1 MALGRGLA
9 SLIPQKNI
17 QPKTGIAPKVSSGV
31 VLSEQDAETS
41 LVDSKKHIVHIPLS
55 KITANPVQPRKN
67 FDPAELKNLSES
79 IKEHGVLQPILVRE
93 VGTGNYHIIAGERR
107 FQASKMLGLSE
118 IPAIIKE
125 VSDQQNVEIALVEN
139 IQRHDLNAI
148 EEAKA
153 YQKLH
158 EEFGL
163 SQEEVAKKVGRN
175 RTTVANTMR
184 LLDLPEEVKKGLIEG
199 KISEGHARAILAEAN
214 RERQIAI
221 YHEIVNKKL
230 TVRQV
235 EGLTKE
241 TTAVAAH
248 TREINSLNP
257 VLKTRVS
264 EIEQK
269 VGTRVHLIKKGQRGK
284 VTLEFFS
291 DEELES
297 ILKHLED

>member
-9 SLIPQKNI
+9 SLIPHKNVT
-17 QPKTGIAPKVSSGV
+17 PKTGISPKPFSSSAPQES
-31 VLSEQDAETS
+31 
-41 LVDSKKHIVHIPLS
+41 VDPKKHIVHIPLS
-55 KITANPVQPRKN
+55 QISPNPEQPRKH
-67 FDPAELKNLSES
+67 FDETELRSLCES

-93 VGTGNYHIIAGERR
+93 VGLSNYHIIAGERR
-107 FQASKMLGLSE
+107 YQASKMAGLSE

-139 IQRHDLNAI
+139 IQRHDLNPI

-184 LLDLPEEVKKGLIEG
+184 LLDLPEEVKKGLIDG
-199 KISEGHARAILAEAN
+199 KISEGHARAILSETN
-214 RERQIAI
+214 REKQIAI
-221 YHEIVNKKL
+221 YNEILNKKL

-235 EGLTKE
+235 ESLSKE
-241 TTAVAAH
+241 TSVAAH
-248 TREINSLNP
+248 TREVASISP

-284 VTLEFFS
+284 LTLEFFS

-297 ILKHLED
+297 ILHHLED

>member
-9 SLIPQKNI
+9 SLIPQKKI
-17 QPKTGIAPKVSSGV
+17 QPQAGAPVKTSAGSVAPEGEM
-31 VLSEQDAETS
+31 LDA
-41 LVDSKKHIVHIPLS
+41 KKHIVHIPLA
-55 KITANPVQPRKN
+55 KITPNPAQPRKH
-67 FDPAELKNLSES
+67 FDATELQNLCDS

-93 VGTGNYHIIAGERR
+93 VAAGVYHIIAGERR
-107 FQASKMLGLSE
+107 FQASKMAGLSE

-158 EEFGL
+158 EDFGL
-163 SQEEVAKKVGRN
+163 NQEEIAKKVGRN
-175 RTTVANTMR
+175 RTTIANTLR
-184 LLDLPEEVKKGLIEG
+184 LLELPEEVKKGLVDG
-199 KISEGHARAILAEAN
+199 KISEGHARAILSETN
-214 RERQIAI
+214 REKQIAI
-221 YHEIVNKKL
+221 FHEIVDKKL
-230 TVRQV
+230 TVRQT
-235 EGLTKE
+235 ENLAK
-241 TTAVAAH
+241 TTVVASRA
-248 TREINSLNP
+248 REVAMLP
-257 VLKTRVS
+257 LDLKTRVS

-269 VGTRVHLIKKGQRGK
+269 VGTRVRLTKNGQRGK

-297 ILKHLED
+297 ILHNLED

>member
-9 SLIPQKNI
+9 SLIPQKKI
-17 QPKTGIAPKVSSGV
+17 QPQAGASVKTSAGSV
-31 VLSEQDAETS
+31 VPEGEMLDT
-41 LVDSKKHIVHIPLS
+41 KKHIVHIPLA
-55 KITANPVQPRKN
+55 KITPNPAQPRKH
-67 FDPAELKNLSES
+67 FDATELQNLCDS

-93 VGTGNYHIIAGERR
+93 VAAGVYHIIAGERR
-107 FQASKMLGLSE
+107 FQASKMAGFSE

-158 EEFGL
+158 EDFGL
-163 SQEEVAKKVGRN
+163 NQEEIAKKVGRN
-175 RTTVANTMR
+175 RTTIANTLR
-184 LLDLPEEVKKGLIEG
+184 LLELPEEVKKGLVDG
-199 KISEGHARAILAEAN
+199 KISEGHARAILSETN
-214 RERQIAI
+214 REKQIAI
-221 YHEIVNKKL
+221 FHEIVDKKL
-230 TVRQV
+230 TVRQT
-235 EGLTKE
+235 ENLAK
-241 TTAVAAH
+241 TTIVASRA
-248 TREINSLNP
+248 REVAMLP
-257 VLKTRVS
+257 LDLKTRVS

-269 VGTRVHLIKKGQRGK
+269 VGTRVRLTKNGQRGK

-297 ILKHLED
+297 ILHNLED